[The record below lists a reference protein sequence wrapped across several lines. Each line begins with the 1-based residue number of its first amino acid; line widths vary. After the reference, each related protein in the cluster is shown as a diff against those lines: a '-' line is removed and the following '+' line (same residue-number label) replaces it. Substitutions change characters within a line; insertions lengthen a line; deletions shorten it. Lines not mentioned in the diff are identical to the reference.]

1 MNIISR
7 EELKE
12 RLDRGNDVKL
22 IMALDRFAYE
32 RLHIPG
38 SLHFD
43 NLVEAREQLDPDDEI
58 VVYCSNPACPAS
70 VNAYYVLHT
79 LGFKRLSRYAGGL
92 AEWQQ
97 AGYPLEGTM
106 APNATGAG
114 AGAGQQ
120 GRAKRSASE
129 AEGQRS
135 SGR

>member
-1 MNIISR
+1 MKIISR

-12 RLDRGNDVKL
+12 RLDRGDDVKL

-38 SLHFD
+38 SLHFE
-43 NLVEAREQLDPDDEI
+43 NLAEAREQLDPDDEI

-97 AGYPLEGTM
+97 AGHPLEGRM
-106 APNATGAG
+106 AARGAEVGNDTGERRAERQAAG
-114 AGAGQQ
+114 T
-120 GRAKRSASE
+120 
-129 AEGQRS
+129 
-135 SGR
+135 

>member
-1 MNIISR
+1 MRIISR

-12 RLDRGNDVKL
+12 KLDRGDDVKL
-22 IMALDRFAYE
+22 IMALDSFAFK

-43 NLVEAREQLDPDDEI
+43 NLVEARDQLDPDDEI

-106 APNATGAG
+106 APNASGAGTGAE
-114 AGAGQQ
+114 QQ
-120 GRAKRSASE
+120 SPAKQPASE
-129 AEGQRS
+129 AAAAE
-135 SGR
+135 SG